1 MEKDEPQQNRIQNAE
16 NRSGKL
22 LFLHQCIRNWESALY
37 KNALEELK
45 ALNVE
50 VDFLGNYKEFFL
62 KS

>member
-22 LFLHQCIRNWESALY
+22 FFFINVSGTGNQHFTKTLW
-37 KNALEELK
+37 KLK

-62 KS
+62 TS